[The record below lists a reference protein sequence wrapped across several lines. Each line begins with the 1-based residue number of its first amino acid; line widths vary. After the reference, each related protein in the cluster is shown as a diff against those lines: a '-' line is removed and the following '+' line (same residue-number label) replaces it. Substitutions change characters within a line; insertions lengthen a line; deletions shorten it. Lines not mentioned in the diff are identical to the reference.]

1 MVIYI
6 LSRIKAGL
14 LKCHEGAFLFFCPE
28 CWDNTGDK
36 HFLTGWSHLLWTSH
50 LPGWGR
56 KKKKMNVFYHQTHTM
71 KLFGKPPS
79 KPHTSHWIFQ
89 VPERDPKEMLY
100 SLPGAVMKTQEG
112 ITHKS
117 TTAQGYPCYPALS
130 ESFTSTV
137 SLSPN
142 SHFLLSSPASLKGR
156 ICTFQD
162 SIILAWQ

>member
-1 MVIYI
+1 MP
-6 LSRIKAGL
+6 RRG
-14 LKCHEGAFLFFCPE
+14 FLFFCPE

-36 HFLTGWSHLLWTSH
+36 HFWLDDHIFCGHH
-50 LPGWGR
+50 ICQDEAE